1 MSYDYIEE
9 DIEVREAALQSVNVE
24 GAVDQDEPI
33 WKRLLSNPTT
43 VWASLWYLF
52 VHITVFSIHFI
63 RGAEGGIFATH
74 EYFMEILFHFG
85 LNASIKNDPFY
96 LNGFVAFLILPF
108 FILTLGSA
116 LFFIPAAGFSVDGK
130 LPEETVSST
139 FRYFDPSQFV
149 YGSDVYL
156 FGIDNLGTLP
166 FFNNDRIAF
175 FSNHYLILKMNMFFV
190 PLLIAPLFFSAILTL
205 YYMNRTKKKSL
216 LLDKIVILFVLSAIT
231 GIIYAS
237 FSGTVD
243 FDIFVQEA
251 GSTFSDNLK
260 IWDWAIIQNLYRR
273 DRNLIVDYD
282 GQYHPMSNWISFWAC
297 SFVWVV
303 MFNLAGTVAHRD
315 YSNVIGETPNRI
327 VDMGEKIRYS
337 SIFARTGAVFCII
350 FIGFTTLF
358 TVFLGVLV
366 ALSFYISIQ
375 IFSFLAFLLFLLY
388 NTYSNRDYR
397 AQAPFLSSF
406 REFSAKNSDAA
417 NSTLFWVLLLFSP
430 LLWFPLFILS
440 KLNDRYSWFN
450 PILLREVEETDLPWS

>member
-24 GAVDQDEPI
+24 RDVGQDVPI

-52 VHITVFSIHFI
+52 VQITVFSIHFI
-63 RGAEGGIFATH
+63 RNAEGGILATH

-85 LNASIKNDPFY
+85 LNAPIENDPFY
-96 LNGFVAFLILPF
+96 LSGFVAFLLLPF

-116 LFFIPAAGFSVDGK
+116 LFFIPSAGFSVDGK

-156 FGIDNLGTLP
+156 FGLDNLGTLP
-166 FFNNDRIAF
+166 FFNNERIIF

-190 PLLIAPLFFSAILTL
+190 PLLIAPLFFSAIITL

-216 LLDKIVILFVLSAIT
+216 LLDKVLILFVLSAIT

-251 GSTFSDNLK
+251 GSTFSDNLR
-260 IWDWAIIQNLYRR
+260 IWDWAIIQNLFQR

-282 GQYHPMSNWISFWAC
+282 GQYHPMSNWISFWVC
-297 SFVWVV
+297 SFAWVA

-315 YSNVIGETPNRI
+315 YSNVIGETPKRI
-327 VDMGEKIRYS
+327 VDIGKQARYS
-337 SIFARTGAVFCII
+337 SIFTKTGVVLCIT
-350 FIGFTTLF
+350 FIGLTTLF

-366 ALSFYISIQ
+366 AFSFYLSLQ

-388 NTYSNRDYR
+388 NTYSNREYR
-397 AQAPFLSSF
+397 AQAPFVSSL
-406 REFSAKNSDAA
+406 REFSAKNSDIV
-417 NSTLFWVLLLFSP
+417 NSTFFWVFVLFFPLVWCLLF
-430 LLWFPLFILS
+430 LMS

-450 PILLREVEETDLPWS
+450 PTLLREEEETDLPW